1 MQNDLFG
8 VLFGN
13 DSGAKPAPEDD
24 EKKDTGGGE
33 VHEATEDIPCDGFGM
48 LTGNPEEDD
57 CYESTEG
64 SERLLFETIK
74 EQPVLDMQEDSHGDG
89 EDGRDASGGL
99 PVLSPVLHPTDQ
111 PVEVRDVES
120 GDEEEV
126 REESRSGPAIDGG
139 LDESEEGWFPE
150 PSEDDRGLIESALKD
165 SPWVKRLDST
175 IEWKFP
181 WAPGIDEEQK
191 SAYMEQLDSVVPRM
205 GAKSKLREWLVR
217 RFPRHHTYVEPFGG
231 SFKVLLWKRNNSKI
245 EIINDMD
252 DDLIHFFRHV
262 TFFPEKLCDMIN
274 TVPTSEKLLKVLKGQ
289 LKHKELT
296 GLERAAAFFVV
307 ARLSFNGTGT
317 SYAGSV
323 HSLAMCSA
331 EKKDFMNISRRLKR
345 VDIRNTDCFKL
356 IKQSNKTLDESK
368 YPPGGVFF
376 YLDPPYDETHGYS
389 TASKKLSFGWDEQK
403 KLYEHCVE
411 IDEAGNKFIQTNSA
425 TDRLYELYSEKF
437 TCIHRDV
444 YYSVSKSTKSRGD
457 AKELIIANF
466 DITKEQTASIGGLFG
481 G

>member
-13 DSGAKPAPEDD
+13 NSGAKTAPEDD
-24 EKKDTGGGE
+24 EKKDTVKGD

-57 CYESTEG
+57 CYEPERQ
-64 SERLLFETIK
+64 ERLLPSDEPSQSVRDLQK
-74 EQPVLDMQEDSHGDG
+74 DSHDDDNNGRGD
-89 EDGRDASGGL
+89 DGGL
-99 PVLSPVLHPTDQ
+99 PVLLPVLHPTDQ
-111 PVEVRDVES
+111 PGEVRDVER

-126 REESRSGPAIDGG
+126 RDGDNVGASDNRSV
-139 LDESEEGWFPE
+139 DEGEEGWFPRQT
-150 PSEDDRGLIESALKD
+150 EDDRRLIESALKD

-191 SAYMEQLDSVVPRM
+191 NAYVVQLDSVVPRM

-217 RFPRHHTYVEPFGG
+217 RFPAHHRYVEPFGG
-231 SFKVLLWKRNNSKI
+231 SFKVLLWKRNNSRI

-289 LKHKELT
+289 LKNRELT

-331 EKKDFMNISRRLKR
+331 DKKDFINISRRLRR

-356 IKQSNKTLDESK
+356 IKQCNKVLEESK

-437 TCIHRDV
+437 NCIHRDV
-444 YYSVSKSTKSRGD
+444 YYSVSKSTESRGD
-457 AKELIIANF
+457 AKELIISNF
-466 DITKEQTASIGGLFG
+466 DITKEQTASIGGLFSA
-481 G
+481 